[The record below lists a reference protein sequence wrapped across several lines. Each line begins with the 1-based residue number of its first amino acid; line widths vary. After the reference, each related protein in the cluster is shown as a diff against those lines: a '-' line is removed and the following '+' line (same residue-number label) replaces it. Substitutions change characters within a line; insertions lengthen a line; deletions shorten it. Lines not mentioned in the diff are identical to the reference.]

1 MIPSDSGQGGS
12 MEFAEVAV
20 DAPLSLEKT
29 LTYCIPN
36 HMSVRCGHLVWVPL
50 GRRPV
55 QGVVFSVSRLP
66 RILDP
71 RKMISVIGPYPLL
84 STKNLDLAKWISSY
98 YMCSLYQAAA
108 LFLPPGF
115 KGQVNAFISVTDGKN
130 SESVVKDDEK
140 DVVKYISHKVA
151 VTENIARKDIGTKK
165 MATLAKLI
173 RTGVLRKSWVISRK
187 RSKPRFVLSISNGK
201 IGDDLLPELD
211 RTAPRQ
217 ASLLRTLIEV
227 SQSIPAKDL
236 REKFGS
242 TALNALIKKCLVVR
256 EWSRVVVSKQIGKVQ
271 GKRDS
276 IALSPEQEM
285 AVQEI
290 GNALEE
296 ECSSQS
302 FLLYGVT
309 GSGKTEVYLRAL
321 EKCISAGR
329 QGLMLVPEISL
340 TPQMMNRV
348 NERFPGRT
356 AIIHSGQT
364 LREQFDTWWGIW
376 DGSFDVIVGPRSA
389 LFAPVSNLG
398 LVVIDEEHEWT
409 YKQQDIPPR
418 FHVRETALKL
428 TQQANIP
435 LVLGTA
441 TPDVTT
447 FNRAQRSRH
456 KLLILPNRIGHNQMP
471 RKLARVY
478 LVDMRKELMEGN
490 RSPFSRRL
498 SKSLLETVANG
509 KQALLFLN
517 RRGSATLVQCRDCGS
532 TLRCKRCDVSL
543 TYHRDIGLVC
553 HQCARRESPPEC
565 CPICVEG
572 HIRYLGLGTE
582 KVVLEL
588 EDLFPGIKVSRWD
601 SDSKSRKGDHQKIME
616 EFSDGRT
623 QVLVGTQMIAKGLH
637 FPNVSVVGVV
647 QADIGLYFPDFRAGE
662 RTFQLLCQVA
672 GRTGRGLDHGEVI
685 FQTYLPDNYAIRTAA
700 QQDYYKFYT
709 QEMELRK
716 YQRNPP
722 FSRLVHMIYVH
733 TNEEACKREASTMA
747 RTLKSEIYK
756 EGIGDLEIVG
766 PAPGHPTRIRGR
778 YRWHM
783 IIRGLNPHF
792 LLNGRVFPKG
802 WSVDVD
808 PVNVL

>member
-1 MIPSDSGQGGS
+1 

-20 DAPLSLEKT
+20 DAPVSLEKT
-29 LTYCIPN
+29 LTYRVPDHIN
-36 HMSVRCGHLVWVPL
+36 VRPGNLVWAPL

-55 QGVVFSVSRLP
+55 QGVVFSVSKLP

-71 RKMISVIGPYPLL
+71 RLIISVIGPSLVL

-98 YMCSLYQAAA
+98 YMCSLYQAVA

-115 KGQVNAFISVTDGKN
+115 KGQVNAFISIVDGKN
-130 SESVVKDDEK
+130 AESVDKDDEK
-140 DVVKYISHKVA
+140 EIVNYICRNVG
-151 VTENIARKDIGTKK
+151 VPENIARKNMGPKK
-165 MATLAKLI
+165 MAAVAKLVRNGI
-173 RTGVLRKSWVISRK
+173 LKKSWVISRK
-187 RSKPRFVLSISNGK
+187 RSKPRFELSIFSGQ
-201 IGDDLLPELD
+201 IEDHLLSKLD
-211 RTAPRQ
+211 RIAPRQ
-217 ASLLRTLIEV
+217 ASLLQMLLD
-227 SQSIPAKDL
+227 SSKSIPAKEL
-236 REKFGS
+236 RETFGS
-242 TALNALIKKCLVVR
+242 TSLNALIKKGLVVR
-256 EWSRVVVSKQIGKVQ
+256 EWSRLILPNPLVEMQDNKERIV
-271 GKRDS
+271 
-276 IALSPEQEM
+276 LSPEQEI

-290 GNALEE
+290 ENALKEE
-296 ECSSQS
+296 RSSQS

-321 EKCISAGR
+321 EKCVSVGR

-356 AIIHSGQT
+356 AIIHSGQS
-364 LREQFDTWWGIW
+364 LREQFDTWWSIW

-398 LVVIDEEHEWT
+398 IVIIDEEHEWT
-409 YKQQDIPPR
+409 YKQQDKSPR

-441 TPDVTT
+441 TPDITT

-456 KLLILPNRIGHNQMP
+456 KLLVLPNRIDHNRMP
-471 RKLARVY
+471 RELAKVY
-478 LVDMRKELMEGN
+478 LVDMRKELREGN

-498 SKSLLETVANG
+498 SKSLLETIANG
-509 KQALLFLN
+509 KQAMLLLN
-517 RRGSATLVQCRDCGS
+517 RRGSATLVQCRDCGNI
-532 TLRCKRCDVSL
+532 LRCKRCDVSL
-543 TYHRDIGLVC
+543 TYHRYIGLVC
-553 HQCARRESPPEC
+553 HQCARRESPPQR
-565 CPICVEG
+565 CPSCIEG
-572 HIRYLGLGTE
+572 QIRYLGLGTE
-582 KVVLEL
+582 KVVGEL
-588 EDLFPGIKVSRWD
+588 ENLLPGIMVSRWD
-601 SDSKSRKGDHQKIME
+601 SDSKSDKGNYQKIME
-616 EFSDGRT
+616 DFASGRI

-647 QADIGLYFPDFRAGE
+647 LADIGLHFPDFRAGE

-672 GRTGRGLDHGEVI
+672 GRTGRGLDQGEVI

-700 QQDYYKFYT
+700 EQNYYKFYT
-709 QEMELRK
+709 REMELRK
-716 YQRNPP
+716 HQRNPP
-722 FSRLVHMIYVH
+722 FSRLVHMVYVH
-733 TNEEACKREASTMA
+733 TNEEACKREASMMA
-747 RTLKSEIYK
+747 KTLRSEIYN
-756 EGIGDLEIVG
+756 EGLGDLEIIG
-766 PAPGHPTRIRGR
+766 PAPGHPTRVRGR
-778 YRWHM
+778 YRWHI

-792 LLNGRVFPKG
+792 LLKGRTFPKG

>member
-1 MIPSDSGQGGS
+1 

-20 DAPLSLEKT
+20 DAPLSLENT

-36 HMSVRCGHLVWVPL
+36 HMSVRPGNLVWVPL

-55 QGVVFSVSRLP
+55 QGVVFSVSGLP
-66 RILDP
+66 RVLDP
-71 RKMISVIGPYPLL
+71 RQIISVIGPYPVL

-115 KGQVNAFISVTDGKN
+115 KGQVNAFISVTDSKN
-130 SESVVKDDEK
+130 CKGVVKDDEK
-140 DVVKYISHKVA
+140 DVLNYIRCKVA
-151 VTENIARKDIGTKK
+151 VPENIARRDMGTKK
-165 MATLAKLI
+165 MATLAKLV
-173 RTGVLRKSWVISRK
+173 RNGVLRKSWVISRK
-187 RSKPRFVLSISNGK
+187 RSKPRFTLSISNRN
-201 IGDDLLPELD
+201 IGDHLLSGLD

-217 ASLLRTLIEV
+217 ASLLRTLV
-227 SQSIPAKDL
+227 DASQSIPAKEL
-236 REKFGS
+236 RAKFGS
-242 TALNALIKKCLVVR
+242 ASLNGLIKKGLVIR
-256 EWSRVVVSKQIGKVQ
+256 EWSRVVVSKQLGKVQ
-271 GKRDS
+271 HKRDS
-276 IALSPEQEM
+276 IVLNPEQEM

-290 GNALEE
+290 GNALGKER
-296 ECSSQS
+296 SSQS

-321 EKCISAGR
+321 ERCVFAGR

-340 TPQMMNRV
+340 TPQMMDRV

-398 LVVIDEEHEWT
+398 LVIIDEEHEWT
-409 YKQQDIPPR
+409 YKQQDKPPR

-428 TQQANIP
+428 TQQADIP
-435 LVLGTA
+435 VVLGTA

-456 KLLILPNRIGHNQMP
+456 KLLILPNRIGHNHMP
-471 RKLARVY
+471 RQLAKVY
-478 LVDMRKELMEGN
+478 LVDMRKELREGN

-498 SKSLLETVANG
+498 SKSLLETMANG
-509 KQALLFLN
+509 KQAMLFLN
-517 RRGSATLVQCRDCGS
+517 RRGSATLVQCRDCGNI
-532 TLRCKRCDVSL
+532 LGCKRCDVSL

-553 HQCARRESPPEC
+553 HQCARRESPPER

-582 KVVLEL
+582 KVVVEL
-588 EDLFPGIKVSRWD
+588 EGLFPGIRVSRWD
-601 SDSKSRKGDHQKIME
+601 SDSKSDKGNYHKIME
-616 EFSDGRT
+616 EFSSGRT

-685 FQTYLPDNYAIRTAA
+685 FQTYLPDNYAIRTAS
-700 QQDYYKFYT
+700 QQDYYNFYI

-716 YQRNPP
+716 QQRNPP
-722 FSRLVHMIYVH
+722 FSRLVHMVYVH
-733 TNEEACKREASTMA
+733 TNEEACKKEASMMA
-747 RTLKSEIYK
+747 RTLKSEIYN
-756 EGIGDLEIVG
+756 EGMGDLEIVG

-783 IIRGLNPHF
+783 IIRGLNPHL
-792 LLNGRVFPKG
+792 LLNGRIFPKG

>member
-1 MIPSDSGQGGS
+1 
-12 MEFAEVAV
+12 
-20 DAPLSLEKT
+20 
-29 LTYCIPN
+29 
-36 HMSVRCGHLVWVPL
+36 
-50 GRRPV
+50 
-55 QGVVFSVSRLP
+55 
-66 RILDP
+66 
-71 RKMISVIGPYPLL
+71 
-84 STKNLDLAKWISSY
+84 
-98 YMCSLYQAAA
+98 MCSLYQAAA

-498 SKSLLETVANG
+498 SKSLLETVA
-509 KQALLFLN
+509 
-517 RRGSATLVQCRDCGS
+517 
-532 TLRCKRCDVSL
+532 
-543 TYHRDIGLVC
+543 
-553 HQCARRESPPEC
+553 
-565 CPICVEG
+565 
-572 HIRYLGLGTE
+572 
-582 KVVLEL
+582 
-588 EDLFPGIKVSRWD
+588 
-601 SDSKSRKGDHQKIME
+601 
-616 EFSDGRT
+616 
-623 QVLVGTQMIAKGLH
+623 
-637 FPNVSVVGVV
+637 
-647 QADIGLYFPDFRAGE
+647 
-662 RTFQLLCQVA
+662 
-672 GRTGRGLDHGEVI
+672 
-685 FQTYLPDNYAIRTAA
+685 
-700 QQDYYKFYT
+700 
-709 QEMELRK
+709 
-716 YQRNPP
+716 
-722 FSRLVHMIYVH
+722 
-733 TNEEACKREASTMA
+733 
-747 RTLKSEIYK
+747 
-756 EGIGDLEIVG
+756 
-766 PAPGHPTRIRGR
+766 
-778 YRWHM
+778 
-783 IIRGLNPHF
+783 
-792 LLNGRVFPKG
+792 
-802 WSVDVD
+802 
-808 PVNVL
+808 